1 VKATRDRIAV
11 ESTLVG
17 EDIRMEM
24 SQDAGDQAH
33 LQSIMID
40 MYEDPIKAVVREYA
54 TNARDAHLE
63 AGFAGAIEVS
73 LPSALQPSFRVRDY
87 GTGLSVE
94 EIRDLYSKYGK
105 STKRGTNAAVGMLG
119 IGCKSALTYSDQFS
133 VLSVKDGRK
142 VVVSVSR
149 DEAGGGTMTV
159 LEDELSDEANG
170 TEIVVPVARDDH
182 GDFTSAADHIFRFWP
197 EDSVTVNGVPPVWVG
212 DDEDVY
218 ELEPGELYVTTDEEN
233 DWVVMGGVPYPA
245 DLGCY
250 KREKHIYGRSRVTER
265 QVVAFVPIGEVH
277 FTPSRESLQQTK
289 RTQDALD
296 RLKVKFTAAASAA
309 IERDVQAADSK
320 SAAFLAYWRA
330 VDALNLRADPPVA
343 SYQGE
348 PIPKWIKYE
357 DADDKVA
364 QSSYRYRGANS
375 ETATASQ
382 IRMVPNGVA
391 SYGYKNE
398 NRIHNS
404 LGPDQLESPIIWV
417 VNFAPEKFSAD
428 QRRRLDTY
436 RDYKGITPNHKY
448 ALVKRSHV
456 PKKDWINADNIW
468 DWTELRKWR
477 DPRAPKSP
485 AQPKRPTGSYWVRS
499 KDHTYVSDMAAPD
512 LPGEH
517 LYWVEA
523 PKHHAGGRA
532 NQLIKEIDEDAVLVI
547 LPSTRV
553 EKFKRDF
560 PYAIPFEL
568 AHEAK
573 AFAEWDK
580 LTDREKLLID
590 WDGTRWESELSPLDP
605 DKVDDPELAEVI
617 RLIAENHKRAPAHN
631 FCAKYREELPMPT
644 SKLSALSDDEIVKRY
659 PLLDTLRWYGPSRK
673 DATVKHFILYLN
685 AAYADKGGS
694 A

>member
-1 VKATRDRIAV
+1 
-11 ESTLVG
+11 
-17 EDIRMEM
+17 
-24 SQDAGDQAH
+24 
-33 LQSIMID
+33 
-40 MYEDPIKAVVREYA
+40 
-54 TNARDAHLE
+54 
-63 AGFAGAIEVS
+63 
-73 LPSALQPSFRVRDY
+73 
-87 GTGLSVE
+87 
-94 EIRDLYSKYGK
+94 
-105 STKRGTNAAVGMLG
+105 
-119 IGCKSALTYSDQFS
+119 
-133 VLSVKDGRK
+133 
-142 VVVSVSR
+142 
-149 DEAGGGTMTV
+149 
-159 LEDELSDEANG
+159 
-170 TEIVVPVARDDH
+170 
-182 GDFTSAADHIFRFWP
+182 
-197 EDSVTVNGVPPVWVG
+197 
-212 DDEDVY
+212 
-218 ELEPGELYVTTDEEN
+218 
-233 DWVVMGGVPYPA
+233 
-245 DLGCY
+245 
-250 KREKHIYGRSRVTER
+250 
-265 QVVAFVPIGEVH
+265 
-277 FTPSRESLQQTK
+277 LQQTK